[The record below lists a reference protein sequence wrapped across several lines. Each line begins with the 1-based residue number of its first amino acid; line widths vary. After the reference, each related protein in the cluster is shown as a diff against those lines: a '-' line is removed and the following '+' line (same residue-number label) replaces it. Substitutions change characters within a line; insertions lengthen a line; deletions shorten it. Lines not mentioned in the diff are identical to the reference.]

1 MRRAGALLALLA
13 SACSMEPTYVRPNP
27 AIPTSWPIGD
37 PYLAQAE
44 AGLPVL
50 SYSQVFQDPRLQ
62 SLIAQALSNN
72 RDLMIAASNI
82 AAAREQYHI
91 QRAQLLPTVNAVTGV
106 SASGE
111 KSGGVDANYTA
122 GVQVPSFEVDL
133 FGRVR
138 SLTHV
143 QLQRYLSTEAGA
155 RATRLTL
162 VADIAN
168 AWLNEAADSS
178 LRLIAEQTVASA
190 QKSVQLTKLRLAG
203 GVAPRTDLDQAQQIL
218 AVAQADVARQR
229 TAVAQ
234 DVNALQLL
242 VGAPID
248 PKLLAGSIDEAFGTI
263 APVPAGLDS
272 YVLLRRPDVMEAEY
286 QLRAANAQIGAA
298 RAALFPRITL
308 TGLLGVA
315 TGAVGSLFTG
325 GAFGWTAGANA
336 AYTIFQGGAGHANVR
351 LSAAQRNAAVASY
364 QKAIQSAFRDVSD
377 ALARRGTMNDEVA
390 ARERNQAAAADNYTL
405 TEARYRA
412 GIDPFLT
419 VLVAQRSLYTSQQQ
433 MVQTKLIA
441 AQNIVD
447 TYQAIGGD
455 TLLQTT
461 PVCQPLPG
469 DNAVAVPTAPQC
481 SP

>member
-218 AVAQADVARQR
+218 AVAQADAARQR

-377 ALARRGTMNDEVA
+377 ALARRGTMNDEIA